1 MLQTLQIAPVQ
12 VKVGN
17 NLENLLNN
25 IKKIVYSLY
34 RSKDILKKRIQ
45 CHIKSI

>member
-1 MLQTLQIAPVQ
+1 MLQTLQIAHVQ

-45 CHIKSI
+45 FHIKSI